1 MRITTKGFVVHKQ
14 DLKDIDVLAT
24 IFTES
29 HGLLKAVAQKAKK
42 RSQLLALLE
51 PFQESTFTINQT
63 ENLGTIYRLES
74 GTLFP
79 GIRTSYEVYVLA
91 CHFTLIIKALLPLNM
106 PHPALYSLYR
116 QYLFLLSENAYNKE
130 QVCLDF
136 YGAVLYT
143 EGLAAEAKP
152 VSKIDFRKA
161 IYNYCGVTIE

>member
-116 QYLFLLSENAYNKE
+116 QYLFYCLRTPIIRNRFVWIFTE
-130 QVCLDF
+130 QC
-136 YGAVLYT
+136 YT
-143 EGLAAEAKP
+143 LRGWPLKP
-152 VSKIDFRKA
+152 
-161 IYNYCGVTIE
+161 NQ